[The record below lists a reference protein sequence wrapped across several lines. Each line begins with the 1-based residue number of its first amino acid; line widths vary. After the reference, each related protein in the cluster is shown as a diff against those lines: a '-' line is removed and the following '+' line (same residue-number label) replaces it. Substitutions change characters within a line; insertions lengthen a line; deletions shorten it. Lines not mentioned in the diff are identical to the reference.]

1 MVFMTPQTLPSRS
14 MGLPEW
20 VQNYARELRQK
31 AEDRACLWPQDPLV
45 PALMTIAD
53 QIEEKAY
60 AHALGQLTLQEAA
73 AESGYSYSALQKMVA
88 GGELENQGDKGSP
101 RVHRCDLPKKP
112 SQRAQIEGP
121 DLAGMIL
128 GVSE

>member
-1 MVFMTPQTLPSRS
+1 MAPQTLPSHKLE
-14 MGLPEW
+14 LPLW
-20 VQNYARELRQK
+20 VQDYSAELRRK

-60 AHALGQLTLQEAA
+60 AHALEELTLQEAA

-88 GGELENQGDKGSP
+88 GGELENLGDKGSP
-101 RVHRCDLPKKP
+101 RVRRSDLPKKATV
-112 SQRAQIEGP
+112 RAQNSAP

-128 GVSE
+128 GAREI